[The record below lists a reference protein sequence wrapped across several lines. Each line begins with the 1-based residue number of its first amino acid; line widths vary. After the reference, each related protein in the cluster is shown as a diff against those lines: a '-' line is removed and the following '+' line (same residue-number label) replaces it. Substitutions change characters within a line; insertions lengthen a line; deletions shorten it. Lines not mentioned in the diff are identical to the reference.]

1 MAIEFVYEF
10 KAVSSSRGRP
20 VTGQITAGNE
30 LFAMSRIKRMGFTRV
45 SLVLDLFASIRIGFG
60 YFAPKDFN
68 LREKARLFET
78 VGKRLQRDGS
88 LGTALENAQEYIQD
102 HRLLGASAI
111 AAGALADGRKP
122 YDALAYAGFSKRE
135 AMVVRALD
143 ESGRL
148 DKAFLDMA
156 VEAKMKQM
164 TSSAISSA
172 MFMPR
177 VVMGAMYFIV
187 PGFFF
192 GVGPKMAGFF
202 KKAGANTIQMPD
214 GVKEIYQ
221 LVDWVNANAS
231 VSIMVWVAVGLGVLY
246 MRTTPQWKQMFM
258 ALKPF
263 RDLATKSE
271 HSQLWSTYALMYGAG
286 IPPVEICAALAPTVT
301 LPETADSIR
310 VFERRLAAGTEESD
324 AIEAARFPRFVVSG
338 YRAAKD
344 SGSLGEGLTSF
355 AQMLGEDVELLT
367 QSVKRWLEMISLSLL
382 IGMIFVVFLL
392 FYYPIAGPLLKSL

>member
-1 MAIEFVYEF
+1 MEFIYQF
-10 KAVSSSRGRP
+10 KAVSATRSRP
-20 VTGQITAGNE
+20 VSGQIAASNNI
-30 LFAMSRIKRMGFTRV
+30 FAMAKIRKMGFTKV
-45 SLVLDLFASIRIGFG
+45 TLTFDLVASLMTGFG
-60 YFAPKDFN
+60 YLAPKDFN
-68 LREKARLFET
+68 LREKARLFQT
-78 VGKRLQRDGS
+78 VGKRLQREGS
-88 LGTALENAQEYIQD
+88 LANALESSQEYIQD
-102 HRLLGASAI
+102 SRLLGAAAI

-122 YDALAYAGFSKRE
+122 FDALAYAGFSKRE

-156 VEAKMKQM
+156 VETRMKEM
-164 TSSAISSA
+164 TSTSINSA

-177 VVMGAMYFIV
+177 VVMGAFYFIV

-192 GVGPKMAGFF
+192 GIGPKMAGFF

-221 LVDWVNANAS
+221 LVDWVNANATI
-231 VSIMVWVAVGLGVLY
+231 SIVFWIAFGAGLLY
-246 MRTTPQWKQMFM
+246 ARTTRPWKQMFM

-263 RDLATKSE
+263 RDLAVKSE
-271 HSQLWSTYALMYGAG
+271 HSQLWSTFALMYGAG
-286 IPPVEICAALAPTVT
+286 IPPVEICNTLQPTVT
-301 LPETADSIR
+301 LPETGDSLR
-310 VFERRLAAGTEESD
+310 VFERRLAAGAEEGD
-324 AIEAARFPRFVVSG
+324 AIEAARFPRFVVAG
-338 YRAAKD
+338 YRSAKD

-355 AQMLGEDVELLT
+355 AQMLGEDVEILT
-367 QSVKRWLEMISLSLL
+367 QTAKRWLEMASLSLL

>member
-20 VTGQITAGNE
+20 VTGQITASNE
-30 LFAMSRIKRMGFTRV
+30 IFAMSRIKRMGFTRV
-45 SLVLDLFASIRIGFG
+45 SIVLDLVASARIGFG
-60 YFAPKDFN
+60 FFEQKDFN

-88 LGTALENAQEYIQD
+88 LATALESSQEYIQD
-102 HRLLGASAI
+102 HRLLGAAAI
-111 AAGALADGRKP
+111 AAGALSDGRKP
-122 YDALAYAGFSKRE
+122 FDALQYAGFSKRE

-156 VEAKMKQM
+156 TEAKMKQM
-164 TSSAISSA
+164 TSSSINSA

-177 VVMGAMYFIV
+177 VVMGAFYFIV

-202 KKAGANTIQMPD
+202 KKAGSNTIQMPD

-221 LVDWVNANAS
+221 LVDWVNANATL
-231 VSIMVWVAVGLGVLY
+231 SIAFWVAFGAGVLY
-246 MRTTPQWKQMFM
+246 LRTTKQWKQMFM
-258 ALKPF
+258 TLKPF
-263 RDLATKSE
+263 RDLAVKSE

-286 IPPVEICAALAPTVT
+286 IPPVEICAALHPTVS
-301 LPETADSIR
+301 LPETADSLKI
-310 VFERRLAAGTEESD
+310 FERRLAAGSEESD
-324 AIEAARFPRFVVSG
+324 AIEAARFPKFVVSG

-344 SGSLGEGLTSF
+344 TGSLGEGLTGFS
-355 AQMLGEDVELLT
+355 QMLGEDVELLT
-367 QSVKRWLEMISLSLL
+367 QTTKRWLEMVSLSLL